1 MSAAIAIASL
11 VTVAAFTAAALVGLV
26 LLVKRPPTHS
36 PMPYIAFAMA
46 MTLYA
51 LVAASN
57 FLQYSGI
64 TEYFD
69 LYEDSA
75 ELLFAPLLV
84 LAAYGV
90 EAQSTIDERSR
101 SAALVQQQ
109 VDLLMAVIDT
119 SPVGIMIVAQGGHV
133 TFANEPA
140 RNLLHLEED
149 QSTGLIRHAE
159 WKMADVTGAPT
170 SLGDLVGS
178 EPTHGARR
186 LVTWP
191 DGRSKQFLFNATPMN
206 DSNAALGGAVVAVES
221 TRDS

>member
-1 MSAAIAIASL
+1 VNTAIAITSF
-11 VTVAAFTAAALVGLV
+11 VTVAAFAAAAVISLV
-26 LLVKRPPTHS
+26 LLVRRPPTHS

-57 FLQYSGI
+57 FFQYSGI

-69 LYEDSA
+69 LYEDYA

-133 TFANEPA
+133 TFANDPA

-149 QSTGLIRHAE
+149 PSTGLIRHAA
-159 WKMADVTGAPT
+159 WTMTDVTGAPT
-170 SLGDLVGS
+170 SLGDLVGR

-191 DGRSKQFLFNATPMN
+191 GGRSQQFLFNATPMN
-206 DSNAALGGAVVAVES
+206 DSDASLGGAVVAVES
-221 TRDS
+221 THDG